1 MKTYPSTRTQTQGAP
16 AGLNDPRS
24 TGRPPT
30 TKPQT
35 KTAML
40 LPHGQRR

>member
-1 MKTYPSTRTQTQGAP
+1 MKVYPSTRAANQGAP

-24 TGRPPT
+24 TGRTPF
-30 TKPQT
+30 TKPQA
-35 KTAML
+35 KTAM

>member
-1 MKTYPSTRTQTQGAP
+1 MKTYPSTRTLNQGAP
-16 AGLNDPRS
+16 VGLNDPRS
-24 TGRPPT
+24 TGHASA

-40 LPHGQRR
+40 PHGQRR

>member
-1 MKTYPSTRTQTQGAP
+1 MKVYPSTRPAGQTAP

-24 TGRPPT
+24 TVRAIP
-30 TKPQT
+30 KPRNLEA
-35 KTAML
+35 K

>member
-1 MKTYPSTRTQTQGAP
+1 MKVYPGTRTATQGAP

-24 TGRPPT
+24 TGRAPS

-35 KTAML
+35 KVAM

>member
-1 MKTYPSTRTQTQGAP
+1 MKTYPSTRTLSQGAP

-24 TGRPPT
+24 TGRNPP
-30 TKPQT
+30 KPRIS
-35 KTAML
+35 AAA